1 MIKNLLLINFKC
13 FQDQSISFKPLT
25 LLSGL
30 NSTGKSSVLQALMLL
45 RRSYQ
50 RDLLPNKGLILNDK
64 QVYIGTGQ
72 DALFEYAEDE
82 DELIVFKIDLENE
95 QKGIWC
101 FNSYKELDVLKV
113 ESEKVEPEIYK
124 SSLFNENFYYLK
136 AERIGPQSSYQTS
149 EFDVIQKKQ
158 LGINGEYATHFL
170 DAFGNQDIPNKKLSH
185 PKAKSDSL
193 KDQVD
198 AWMGEIS
205 PEISIK
211 TEQNIQTQI
220 VTLKYSFKGSRG
232 GYSPFNVGFGVT
244 YSLPILVAILAAEPE
259 TLILVENPE
268 SHLHPKGQSQMG
280 QLLALAASCGVQIVV
295 ETHSDHVVNGIR
307 LAVHDRKIKPEDFQL
322 HYFQRQDK
330 NGEFM
335 TEVISPRIDR
345 NGSFDEWPDG
355 FLDQWEQS
363 LIALLKP
370 RSMS

>member
-1 MIKNLLLINFKC
+1 MIENLRLINFKS

-50 RDLLPNKGLILNDK
+50 RDLLPNKGLILKDE

-82 DELIVFKIDLENE
+82 LIRFEIDLENE

-101 FNSYKELDVLKV
+101 FSSSKELDILKV
-113 ESEKVEPEIYK
+113 VSEKVEPEIYK
-124 SSLFNENFYYLK
+124 SSIFKDNFYYLK
-136 AERIGPQSSYQTS
+136 AERIGPQSSYQMS

-205 PEISIK
+205 PGISIK

-280 QLLALAASCGVQIVV
+280 QLLALAASCGVQIVI
-295 ETHSDHVVNGIR
+295 ETHSDHVLNGIR
-307 LAVHDRKIKPEDFQL
+307 LAVHSGQLNPHKVQL
-322 HYFQRQDK
+322 HFFQKDQQHK
-330 NGEFM
+330 AEL
-335 TEVISPRIDR
+335 ISPRIDR
-345 NGSFDEWPDG
+345 NGRIDKWPDD
-355 FLDQWEQS
+355 FFDTWDKILEV
-363 LIALLKP
+363 LLEP
-370 RSMS
+370 AVEEE

>member
-1 MIKNLLLINFKC
+1 MIKNLRLINFKS

-50 RDLLPNKGLILNDK
+50 RDFLPNKGLILNDE
-64 QVYIGTGQ
+64 QVYIGTGK
-72 DALFEYAEDE
+72 DALFEYIEDG
-82 DELIVFKIDLENE
+82 LIGFEIDLENE
-95 QKGIWC
+95 QKGIWN
-101 FNSYKELDVLKV
+101 FSSSKELNVLEV
-113 ESEKVEPEIYK
+113 ASEKVEPEIYK

-170 DAFGNQDIPNKKLSH
+170 DTFGNKDIPNEKLSH
-185 PKAKSDSL
+185 PKAKSLSL

-205 PEISIK
+205 PGISIK
-211 TEQNIQTQI
+211 TEQNLQTQRI
-220 VTLKYSFKGSRG
+220 TLQYFFKGSR

-244 YSLPILVAILAAEPE
+244 YTLPILVAILAAEPE
-259 TLILVENPE
+259 TLIFVENPE

-295 ETHSDHVVNGIR
+295 ETHSDHVLNGIR
-307 LAVHDRKIKPEDFQL
+307 LGVHNGEIKPESVQL
-322 HYFQRQDK
+322 HYFKRVKDK
-330 NGEFM
+330 GKLIIEI
-335 TEVISPRIDR
+335 ISPKIDK
-345 NGSFDEWPDG
+345 DG
-355 FLDQWEQS
+355 HLDQWPHGFFDQIDKDS
-363 LIALLKP
+363 LILI
-370 RSMS
+370 

>member
-1 MIKNLLLINFKC
+1 MIENLRLINFKS

-50 RDLLPNKGLILNDK
+50 RDLLPNKGLILNDE

-82 DELIVFKIDLENE
+82 LIGFEIDLENE

-101 FNSYKELDVLKV
+101 FSSSKELDVLKV
-113 ESEKVEPEIYK
+113 ESEKVELEIYK
-124 SSLFNENFYYLK
+124 SSLFNDNFYYLK
-136 AERIGPQSSYQTS
+136 AERIGPQISYPMS

-170 DAFGNQDIPNKKLSH
+170 DAFGNQNLPNEKLSH

-205 PEISIK
+205 PGISIK
-211 TEQNIQTQI
+211 TEPNLQTQR
-220 VTLKYSFKGSRG
+220 VTLQYSFKGSR

-244 YSLPILVAILAAEPE
+244 YTLPILVAILAAEPE

-268 SHLHPKGQSQMG
+268 SHLHPKGQSHMG
-280 QLLALAASCGVQIVV
+280 ELLGIAASCGIQIVV
-295 ETHSDHVVNGIR
+295 ETHSDHVLDGIC
-307 LAVHDRKIKPEDFQL
+307 LAVKHGDINSKEVQI
-322 HYFQRQDK
+322 HYFKREQIQGK
-330 NGEFM
+330 M
-335 TEVISPRIDR
+335 VTKIISPNIDQDGRIDESPE
-345 NGSFDEWPDG
+345 GFFDQREND
-355 FLDQWEQS
+355 LME
-363 LIALLKP
+363 LTYNAP
-370 RSMS
+370 RD